1 MYLAK
6 LKRLNLPKNVEK
18 RYERIIMRNL
28 TLLKRIEAHSTL
40 KINDREDVED
50 TLFPYGGLSSQAQ
63 RLLSE

>member
-6 LKRLNLPKNVEK
+6 LKRLNLSKPITK
-18 RYERIIMRNL
+18 RYERIINRNL
-28 TLLKRIEAHSTL
+28 NMLKRIEAHSML
-40 KINDREDVED
+40 KISDREDVED

>member
-1 MYLAK
+1 MYLEK
-6 LKRLNLPKNVEK
+6 LKRLNLNKRVAM
-18 RYERIIMRNL
+18 RYERIINRNL
-28 TLLKRIEAHSTL
+28 NMLKRIEAHSML